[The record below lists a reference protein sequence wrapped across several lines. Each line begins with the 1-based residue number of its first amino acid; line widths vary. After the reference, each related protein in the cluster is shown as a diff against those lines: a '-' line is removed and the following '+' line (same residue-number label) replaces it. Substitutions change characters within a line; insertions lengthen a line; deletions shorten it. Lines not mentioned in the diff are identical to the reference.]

1 MHKKNLIL
9 ILSLCLICVL
19 FGGCRE
25 KGQEAPPL
33 EKEGYVLD
41 FHDEFDGDELDF
53 TKWLPQYLPHA
64 TTSLSGFMADYDVSD
79 GSLKLQIDEDRPTF
93 YEQENPKGFKVCG
106 IQSYNKNSL
115 HERTAIGA
123 NVVPYEGYT
132 TQYGYFEIRYKM
144 PAGGGGGHVAFWL
157 IGTQADAR
165 EDGSGSLQTGE
176 IDITETRFDAPN
188 VHAPKVYNWTDED
201 LQDWMV
207 QIPMEED
214 YVNEYHVYAMDW
226 TPEYLAFYV
235 DGVEIARTEQSP
247 QYEMCMILSMYIN
260 DDPDSTYWSGV
271 PSDVFPKVW
280 EIDYVRVYKKAEG
293 YPNGVTKPTDPV
305 VLPGEEGATPIKS
318 ELVRDPSAPNT
329 YFDVASAAT
338 LTYSDEP
345 ALNSRPEAIN
355 STNPV
360 CGDGYASTSEP
371 NFPQEFTFMWDSPQT
386 VDTMKLFVHFALG
399 QAPNIVEIQT
409 LKEGGQWE
417 KTANFTIKWKTEME
431 AIECATMEFPKG
443 EDIIGLKLIVHNA
456 NLRWNM
462 YVINKI
468 HIYNSKEEMP
478 EITEIQSQI
487 MTEEPKVGNLS
498 PFATLTYSHGHTEGS
513 RPETVN
519 DANVPGVDGFA
530 SIAGDPLPQEL
541 TFTWKTVQNVDTVDM
556 YVNYALGQAPTYVE
570 LQTKKSGGQW
580 ESKGL
585 YHITWLEES
594 EKLEFAR
601 LPVAD
606 GDGIIALKL
615 IVRAANMSWGNFVIN
630 KVQIYK
636 EGVAAPDPNAPIGTP
651 TSNFVNAPEGMKN
664 VAPLATIT
672 ISDAMVKA
680 AKPDDAASNPGRIND
695 GLIND
700 DSYARYA
707 NGTECKN
714 DWIRFT
720 WEKAV
725 TVDRVVLFNQYSGQ
739 APKAWSVYV
748 TKDGTNWSRVCYTG
762 NVQWAEET
770 KQGKVLKFQKQE
782 GIIGLRVNIT
792 DANVGWGHYT
802 IYELEVYGTVDKDP
816 EEAKIPVISVT
827 DFVEVPEGLENL
839 APQANISIS
848 QAMANVAK
856 PDDGSSD
863 YYRINDGLVNEH
875 SYARYVDGTQ
885 CKDDYLEFIWE
896 KPVSAEQLAVFNQYS
911 GQAPT
916 GWTVYVTTDG
926 ETWQG
931 VALTENVTWSA
942 EQLEGK
948 LLAFQKQD
956 DVLGVRLEIT
966 SANIEWGHYT
976 IYEVEIFG
984 TPAEPEEPEVTEPDV
999 TEPEVTEPD
1008 ATEPEETKP
1017 ETPVTDFASTPE
1029 GTQNL
1034 ALNATASA
1042 EVNAT
1047 LGNSAAQLNEGDR
1060 TWSLSR
1066 PASTLEGQTDY
1077 YYLTWDQP
1085 VNIQQVVLFNQYSGQ
1100 APTAWKIAV
1109 TTDGESWNEIGGAQ
1123 NVTWSENDLQGKA
1136 LTFAEQVNIIG
1147 LRLQIV
1153 DANLEWGAYTIY
1165 ELEVYGTEVETP
1177 DVPEQPEAPALS
1189 DFVSAPEGT
1198 ENLAP
1203 SATASAE
1210 VNATLGNSAAQL
1222 NEGDRTWS
1230 LSRPATTLE
1239 GQNDYYYLTW
1249 SQPVNIQ
1256 QVVLFNQYSGQ
1267 APTAWKIA
1275 VTTDGTSWN
1284 EVASAE
1290 GVEWSENDLEGK
1302 ALTFAEQKNV
1312 IGLRLQIVDASLIW
1326 GHYTIYE
1333 LEVYGN
1339 PAGAAQNLALNA
1351 TVTASEDV
1359 VTAGTDF
1366 SPINIGDRT
1375 WSMGRTVSS
1384 MEGVNDY
1391 YQFNW
1396 AAPVS
1401 VSQVVLYNQYSGQAP
1416 TAWKIFVTTDGETW
1430 NEVAS
1435 IADVQ
1440 WSEDQLE
1447 GKEVTFAE
1455 QKNII
1460 GLRVQI
1466 VDANLAWGHYC
1477 IYEIEIY

>member
-1 MHKKNLIL
+1 MRNCRYLL
-9 ILSLCLICVL
+9 LLMCLL
-19 FGGCRE
+19 ALLLGGC
-25 KGQEAPPL
+25 KQQESVQEETSPPPG
-33 EKEGYVLD
+33 KEGYILD
-41 FHDEFDGDELDF
+41 FQDEFDGDELDF
-53 TKWLPQYLPHA
+53 SKWLPQYLPHG
-64 TTSLSGFMADYDVSD
+64 TTSETAFMADYEVSD
-79 GSLKLQIDEDRPTF
+79 GSLKMMINEDRACF
-93 YEQENPKGFKVCG
+93 YNVDSDKGFKVSG
-106 IQSYNKNSL
+106 IQTYNKNGL
-115 HERTAIGA
+115 HEKTAIGA

-165 EDGSGSLQTGE
+165 EDGTGSLQTGE

-188 VHAPKVYNWTDED
+188 VHGPKVYNWTDED
-201 LQDWMV
+201 LKDWMV
-207 QIPMEED
+207 QIPIEED
-214 YVNEYHVYAMDW
+214 YVNEYHIYAMDW

-260 DDPDSTYWSGV
+260 DDPDANYWSGV

-305 VLPGEEGATPIKS
+305 VLPGEEGATAIKS
-318 ELVRDPSAPNT
+318 SIVANPSAPTT
-329 YFDVASAAT
+329 YFDVASSAT
-338 LTYSDEP
+338 LTFSDEP

-360 CGDGYASTSEP
+360 CGDGYASTSDP
-371 NFPQEFTFMWDSPQT
+371 KFPQEFTFMWDSPQT

-417 KTANFTIKWKTEME
+417 KAANFTIKWKTEME
-431 AIECATMEFPKG
+431 AIECATMEFPNG
-443 EDIIGLKLIVHNA
+443 EDIVGLKLIVHNA

-478 EITEIQSQI
+478 EITEVQSQI

-498 PFATLTYSHGHTEGS
+498 PFATLTYSHGATEGS

-519 DANVPGVDGFA
+519 DGNVPDVDGFA

-541 TFTWKTVQNVDTVDM
+541 TFTWKTAQNVDTVDM
-556 YVNYALGQAPTYVE
+556 FVNYALGQAPTYVE
-570 LQTKKSGGQW
+570 LQVKKNGGQW
-580 ESKGL
+580 ESRGL

-594 EKLEFAR
+594 DKVEFAR
-601 LPVAD
+601 MPVAN

-615 IVRAANMSWGNFVIN
+615 IVRGANMSWGNFVIN

-651 TSNFVNAPEGMKN
+651 TSNFVGAPEGMKN

-707 NGTECKN
+707 NGTECRN
-714 DWIRFT
+714 DWICFT
-720 WEKAV
+720 WEKPV

-748 TKDGTNWSRVCYTG
+748 TKDGTNWNRVCYTG

-770 KQGKVLKFQKQE
+770 RQGKVLKFQKQE

-802 IYELEVYGTVDKDP
+802 IYE
-816 EEAKIPVISVT
+816 
-827 DFVEVPEGLENL
+827 
-839 APQANISIS
+839 
-848 QAMANVAK
+848 
-856 PDDGSSD
+856 
-863 YYRINDGLVNEH
+863 
-875 SYARYVDGTQ
+875 
-885 CKDDYLEFIWE
+885 
-896 KPVSAEQLAVFNQYS
+896 
-911 GQAPT
+911 
-916 GWTVYVTTDG
+916 
-926 ETWQG
+926 
-931 VALTENVTWSA
+931 
-942 EQLEGK
+942 
-948 LLAFQKQD
+948 
-956 DVLGVRLEIT
+956 
-966 SANIEWGHYT
+966 
-976 IYEVEIFG
+976 VEIFG
-984 TPAEPEEPEVTEPDV
+984 TAAEPEEPEITEPDV
-999 TEPEVTEPD
+999 
-1008 ATEPEETKP
+1008 TEPEETKP
-1017 ETPVTDFASTPE
+1017 ETPVTDFASAPE
-1029 GTQNL
+1029 GTQNV
-1034 ALNATASA
+1034 AVNATASA
-1042 EVNAT
+1042 KVNGA

-1060 TWSLSR
+1060 TWALSR
-1066 PASTLEGQTDY
+1066 PATTLDGETDY
-1077 YYLTWDQP
+1077 YYLTWSKP
-1085 VNIQQVVLFNQYSGQ
+1085 VNIQQVVLFNQYNGQ
-1100 APTAWKIAV
+1100 APTSWKIAV
-1109 TTDGESWNEIGGAQ
+1109 TTDGESWNEIAIAE
-1123 NVTWSENDLQGKA
+1123 NVSWTEDQLEGKV

-1153 DANLEWGAYTIY
+1153 DANLDWGAYTIY
-1165 ELEVYGTEVETP
+1165 ELEVYGTVAEIP
-1177 DVPEQPEAPALS
+1177 DVPAEPEDATLS
-1189 DFVSAPEGT
+1189 DFTAAPEGT
-1198 ENLAP
+1198 ENVALN
-1203 SATASAE
+1203 ATASAE
-1210 VNATLGNSAAQL
+1210 VSASLGNAAAQL

-1230 LSRPATTLE
+1230 LSRPATTLAGE
-1239 GQNDYYYLTW
+1239 SDYYYLTW
-1249 SQPVNIQ
+1249 NEPVNIQ

-1267 APTAWKIA
+1267 APIAWKIA
-1275 VTTDGTSWN
+1275 VTTDGEIWN
-1284 EVASAE
+1284 EIAE
-1290 GVEWSENDLEGK
+1290 AKNVTWTEDMLEGK
-1302 ALTFAEQKNV
+1302 TLTFAEQKGV
-1312 IGLRLQIVDASLIW
+1312 IGLRLQIVDANLIW
-1326 GHYTIYE
+1326 GAYTIYE
-1333 LEVYGN
+1333 MEVYGTSALSA
-1339 PAGAAQNLALNA
+1339 PNLALSA
-1351 TVTASEDV
+1351 TVTASEGV
-1359 VTAGTDF
+1359 IAGGAA
-1366 SPINIGDRT
+1366 IAQVNEGDRT
-1375 WSMGRTVSS
+1375 WSMARTATT
-1384 MEGVNDY
+1384 MEGTDDY

-1396 AAPVS
+1396 ETPVS
-1401 VSQVVLYNQYSGQAP
+1401 AEMVVLYNQYSGQAP
-1416 TAWKIFVTTDGETW
+1416 TAWKIFVTTNGETW

-1466 VDANLAWGHYC
+1466 VDANLDWGHYC